1 MSVPCKYPA
10 AQGLFFFDHT
20 PSHMKCPKDAL
31 DADRM
36 NVKDSGKQ
44 PFMRDT
50 VWNGHVHKMVTSEGL
65 QKEMKSVLQERRV
78 DTSRINAEKP
88 RELLHQY
95 EVWIQINAQV
105 THIIKFTGYRPH
117 GHAALRTLPAENVL

>member
-36 NVKDSGKQ
+36 NVKDGGKQ

-50 VWNGHVHKMVTSEGL
+50 VWKGHVRKMVTSEGL

-78 DTSRINAEKP
+78 DTSRINAEKL

-95 EVWIQINAQV
+95 EVWIQINA
-105 THIIKFTGYRPH
+105 
-117 GHAALRTLPAENVL
+117 

>member
-36 NVKDSGKQ
+36 NVKDGGKQ

-50 VWNGHVHKMVTSEGL
+50 VWNGHVRKMVTSEGL

-78 DTSRINAEKP
+78 DTSRINAEKL

-95 EVWIQINAQV
+95 EVWILYIIIVTSFNLLYINPCV
-105 THIIKFTGYRPH
+105 SLKISSCYLFS
-117 GHAALRTLPAENVL
+117 